1 MKIKIRYLLFILVA
15 LLLLVVFVD
24 YLLGVPRIYSINKDF
39 DLNSGDERVY
49 VYVCFLKIKDKIQ
62 TTPFSQEIRRLG
74 INIPQERKW
83 VLTSTKLLRLI
94 TKRFIC
100 PIYGGTPAECNFLI
114 WLFDYGNVPDE
125 NRRIILQQIV
135 TILQSVDR
143 KAPFIITEKI
153 SDEAEK
159 IFKAK
164 K

>member
-1 MKIKIRYLLFILVA
+1 MKIKIRYFVIGLIVLP
-15 LLLLVVFVD
+15 LLVMFAD
-24 YLLGVPRIYSINKDF
+24 YLLGVPRVFSINKDF

-62 TTPFSQEIRRLG
+62 TTPFSQEVRRLG

-83 VLTSTKLLRLI
+83 VGTSTKLLRLI
-94 TKRFIC
+94 SKKFIYYV
-100 PIYGGTPAECNFLI
+100 YGGTPTQCNLLI

-125 NRRIILQQIV
+125 YRRIILQQIV
-135 TILQSVDR
+135 TILQSGDR